1 MAVQDLFE
9 SARIAAFNN
18 VSKLATGQP
27 VPGSLEDKQRKLEN
41 ARLDQQLKQ
50 ELNPKVGETPEA
62 FQRRIAGIQD
72 SLLQYQQKQGKINLE
87 LAGGEGTGSQLDIRR
102 ELERLGMQRE
112 TSRTQNEKDLIAAQ
126 NASKLQLLNPVLE
139 QERWLAGGSDA
150 DARKDVLNFLA
161 AAQDKNLAAQAA
173 ARKPNYV
180 PALLGGLL
188 YAATSLVG

>member
-1 MAVQDLFE
+1 MAVPDLFE

-18 VSKLATGQP
+18 VSKLVTGQP

-50 ELNPKVGETPEA
+50 ELNPKAGETPEA

-72 SLLQYQQKQGKINLE
+72 SLLRYQQKQGEINLD
-87 LAGGEGTGSQLDIRR
+87 LAGGKSYLDIRG
-102 ELERLGMQRE
+102 ELERLGMQRDRS
-112 TSRTQNEKDLIAAQ
+112 TAQNEKDLIAAE
-126 NASKLQLLNPVLE
+126 NEGKLQLLNPVLE

-173 ARKPNYV
+173 ARKPNV
-180 PALLGGLL
+180 AALLGSLALG
-188 YAATSLVG
+188 AASLFG

>member
-1 MAVQDLFE
+1 MAVPDLFE

-18 VSKLATGQP
+18 VSKLVTGQP
-27 VPGSLEDKQRKLEN
+27 VPGSAEDKQRKLEN

-50 ELNPKVGETPEA
+50 ELNPKAGETPEA

-112 TSRTQNEKDLIAAQ
+112 GSRTQNEKDLIAAQ
-126 NASKLQLLNPVLE
+126 NAGKLQLLNPVLE

-150 DARKDVLNFLA
+150 DARRDILNHLA
-161 AAQDKNLAAQAA
+161 AAHDKNLAAQAA
-173 ARKPNYV
+173 ARKPNV
-180 PALLGGLL
+180 AALLGSLALG
-188 YAATSLVG
+188 AASLFG

>member
-1 MAVQDLFE
+1 MAVPDLFE

-173 ARKPNYV
+173 ARKPNV
-180 PALLGGLL
+180 AALLGSLALG
-188 YAATSLVG
+188 AASLFG

>member
-1 MAVQDLFE
+1 MAVQDLLE

-18 VSKLATGQP
+18 VSKLVTGQP

-50 ELNPKVGETPEA
+50 ELNPKAGETPEA

-72 SLLQYQQKQGKINLE
+72 SLLRYQQKQGELNLD
-87 LAGGEGTGSQLDIRR
+87 LAGGKSYLDIRG

-112 TSRTQNEKDLIAAQ
+112 GSRTQNEKDLIAAQ
-126 NASKLQLLNPVLE
+126 NAGKLQLLNPVLE

-150 DARKDVLNFLA
+150 DARRDVLNSIALA
-161 AAQDKNLAAQAA
+161 HDKNLAAQAA
-173 ARKPNYV
+173 ARKPNV
-180 PALLGGLL
+180 AALLGSLALG
-188 YAATSLVG
+188 AASLFG

>member
-1 MAVQDLFE
+1 MAVQDLLQ
-9 SARIAAFNN
+9 STGTGAYNN
-18 VSKLATGQP
+18 LYKIFTGQP

-50 ELNPKVGETPEA
+50 ELNPKAGETPEA

-112 TSRTQNEKDLIAAQ
+112 SSRTQNEKDLIAAQ
-126 NASKLQLLNPVLE
+126 NAGKLQLLNPVLE

-150 DARKDVLNFLA
+150 DARRDVLNHLA
-161 AAQDKNLAAQAA
+161 AAHDKNLAAQAA
-173 ARKPNYV
+173 ARKPNV
-180 PALLGGLL
+180 AALLGSLALG
-188 YAATSLVG
+188 AASLFG

>member
-87 LAGGEGTGSQLDIRR
+87 LAGGESQLDIRR

-150 DARKDVLNFLA
+150 DARRDILNHLA
-161 AAQDKNLAAQAA
+161 AAHDKNLAAQAA
-173 ARKPNYV
+173 ARKPNV
-180 PALLGGLL
+180 AALLGSLALG
-188 YAATSLVG
+188 AASLFG

>member
-1 MAVQDLFE
+1 MAVQDLLQ
-9 SARIAAFNN
+9 STGTGAYNN
-18 VSKLATGQP
+18 LYKIFTGQP

-50 ELNPKVGETPEA
+50 ELNPKAGETPEA

-112 TSRTQNEKDLIAAQ
+112 SSRTQNEKDLIAAQ
-126 NASKLQLLNPVLE
+126 NAGKLQLLNPVLE

-173 ARKPNYV
+173 ARKPNV
-180 PALLGGLL
+180 AALLGSLALG
-188 YAATSLVG
+188 AASLFG

>member
-1 MAVQDLFE
+1 MAAQNLLE
-9 SARIAAFNN
+9 SAGTGAYNN
-18 VSKLATGQP
+18 LYKIFTGQP
-27 VPGSLEDKQRKLEN
+27 VPGSAEDKQRKLEN

-50 ELNPKVGETPEA
+50 ELNPKAGETPEA

-112 TSRTQNEKDLIAAQ
+112 NSRTQNEKDLIAAQ
-126 NASKLQLLNPVLE
+126 NAGKLQLLNPVLE

-173 ARKPNYV
+173 ARKPNV
-180 PALLGGLL
+180 AALLGSLALG
-188 YAATSLVG
+188 AASLFG

>member
-1 MAVQDLFE
+1 MAAQNLLE
-9 SARIAAFNN
+9 SAGTGAYNN
-18 VSKLATGQP
+18 LYKIFTGQP
-27 VPGSLEDKQRKLEN
+27 VPGSAEDKQRKLEN

-102 ELERLGMQRE
+102 ELERLGRQRE
-112 TSRTQNEKDLIAAQ
+112 SSRTQNEKDLIAAQ
-126 NASKLQLLNPVLE
+126 NAGKLQLLNPVLE

-173 ARKPNYV
+173 ARKPNV
-180 PALLGGLL
+180 AALLGSLALG
-188 YAATSLVG
+188 AASLFG

>member
-87 LAGGEGTGSQLDIRR
+87 LAGGESQLDIRR

-112 TSRTQNEKDLIAAQ
+112 ASRTQNEKDLIAAQ

>member
-112 TSRTQNEKDLIAAQ
+112 SSRTQNEKDLIAAQ
-126 NASKLQLLNPVLE
+126 NAGKLQLLNPVLE

>member
-1 MAVQDLFE
+1 MAVPDLFE

-18 VSKLATGQP
+18 VSKLVTGQP
-27 VPGSLEDKQRKLEN
+27 VPGSAEDKQRKLEN

-50 ELNPKVGETPEA
+50 ELNPKAGETPEA

-72 SLLQYQQKQGKINLE
+72 SLLRYQQKQGEINLD
-87 LAGGEGTGSQLDIRR
+87 LAGGKSYLGIRE
-102 ELERLGMQRE
+102 ELERLGMQRDRS
-112 TSRTQNEKDLIAAQ
+112 TTQNEKDLIAAQ
-126 NASKLQLLNPVLE
+126 NEGKLQLLNPVLE

-173 ARKPNYV
+173 ARKPNV
-180 PALLGGLL
+180 AALLGSLALG
-188 YAATSLVG
+188 AASLFG

>member
-50 ELNPKVGETPEA
+50 ELNPKAGETPEA
-62 FQRRIAGIQD
+62 FQRRLAGLQD
-72 SLLQYQQKQGKINLE
+72 ILLQYQQKQGKINLE

-112 TSRTQNEKDLIAAQ
+112 NSRTQNEKDLIAAQ
-126 NASKLQLLNPVLE
+126 NAGKLQLLNPVLE

-173 ARKPNYV
+173 ARKPNYA

>member
-1 MAVQDLFE
+1 MATQNLLE
-9 SARIAAFNN
+9 SAGTGAYNN
-18 VSKLATGQP
+18 LYKIFPGQP
-27 VPGSLEDKQRKLEN
+27 VPGSVEDKQKKIEN
-41 ARLDQQLKQ
+41 ARLEQQLKQ
-50 ELNPKVGETPEA
+50 ELNPKAGETSEA

-112 TSRTQNEKDLIAAQ
+112 SSRTQNEKDLIAAQ

-150 DARKDVLNFLA
+150 DARRDILNHLA
-161 AAQDKNLAAQAA
+161 AAHDKNLAAQAA
-173 ARKPNYV
+173 ARKPNYA

>member
-126 NASKLQLLNPVLE
+126 NAGKLQLLNPVLE

>member
-1 MAVQDLFE
+1 MAAQDLFE

-50 ELNPKVGETPEA
+50 ELNPKAGETPEA

-72 SLLQYQQKQGKINLE
+72 SLLRYQQKQGEINLD
-87 LAGGEGTGSQLDIRR
+87 LAGGKSYLGIRE
-102 ELERLGMQRE
+102 ELERLGMQRDRS
-112 TSRTQNEKDLIAAQ
+112 TAQNEKDLIAAQ
-126 NASKLQLLNPVLE
+126 NEGKLQLLNPVLE

-173 ARKPNYV
+173 ARKPNV
-180 PALLGGLL
+180 AALLGSLALG
-188 YAATSLVG
+188 AASLFG